1 MSEIIQ
7 MLPVLAVA
15 VGINIATGMYYSI
28 GTKKVHFNLSI
39 LITGIAKALTVAVAF
54 IGSAFCFVAAD
65 LSSTGITPSFAMS
78 SAILLYVGKALK
90 SLGKIL
96 GIEIK

>member
-15 VGINIATGMYYSI
+15 VGINIATGMYYNI
-28 GTKKVHFNLSI
+28 GTQKIHFNLKT
-39 LITGIAKALTVAVAF
+39 LFTGIAKALTVVAAF
-54 IGSAFCFVAAD
+54 IGSAYCFEAAD
-65 LSSTGITPSFAMS
+65 LSSTGITPSFAMT
-78 SAILLYVGKALK
+78 SAILLYVGKALG

-96 GIEIK
+96 GIETK

>member
-1 MSEIIQ
+1 MSEILQ

-28 GTKKVHFNLSI
+28 GTQKIHFNLKI

-54 IGSAFCFVAAD
+54 IGSAYCFEAAD
-65 LSSTGITPSFAMS
+65 LSSTGITPSFAMN
-78 SAILLYVGKALK
+78 SAILLYVGKDLG
-90 SLGKIL
+90 SMGKIL
-96 GIEIK
+96 GIETK

>member
-7 MLPVLAVA
+7 MLPVLGVA

-28 GTKKVHFNLSI
+28 GTQKIHFNLKI

-54 IGSAFCFVAAD
+54 IGSA
-65 LSSTGITPSFAMS
+65 
-78 SAILLYVGKALK
+78 
-90 SLGKIL
+90 
-96 GIEIK
+96 

>member
-7 MLPVLAVA
+7 MLPVLGVA

-28 GTKKVHFNLSI
+28 GTQKFHFNLKI
-39 LITGIAKALTVAVAF
+39 LITGIAKALTIAVAF
-54 IGSAFCFVAAD
+54 IGSAYCFEAAD
-65 LSSTGITPSFAMS
+65 LSSTGITPSFAMT
-78 SAILLYVGKALK
+78 SAILLYVGIALG

-96 GIEIK
+96 GIETK